1 MSFAIPKTYSTK
13 CQYTSSIISPKM
25 VWLLSGAC
33 SPGCVWHRTLNSTSF
48 CDQQKG
54 TNMHSNCWPHCV
66 DAIMWDTFGVF
77 ACVIVWTSSF
87 FCVCCWTT
95 GQLVRQCTF
104 TLERNEKKQ
113 KLRTELLGRSFT
125 QRRTSNKLNTKTASK
140 YVVSKKK
147 TRLDSKSGFLMHYLW
162 CCNLQQLV

>member
-87 FCVCCWTT
+87 FLRLLLNYWPIGKAVHVYT
-95 GQLVRQCTF
+95 R
-104 TLERNEKKQ
+104 EKWKK